1 VVSEGSSEVMRL
13 PHDGDFSRGRG
24 GTGSPL
30 VESIGDLAGGGDAR
44 PREAPRSDLRR
55 EWSLF
60 DKVAAG
66 FVSMSDGMEEEEE
79 EERKEESDREEGIME
94 DRDDLLE
101 VMLNDN
107 KTTSCLS
114 VESSQVKLNQ
124 ARIQAGRSMIPEN
137 HRYQTPRKAMQEQVQ
152 CNSVRCK

>member
-1 VVSEGSSEVMRL
+1 
-13 PHDGDFSRGRG
+13 
-24 GTGSPL
+24 
-30 VESIGDLAGGGDAR
+30 
-44 PREAPRSDLRR
+44 LRR

-79 EERKEESDREEGIME
+79 ERKEESDREEGMM
-94 DRDDLLE
+94 DDLDDLLE

-124 ARIQAGRSMIPEN
+124 ARFQVGRSMIREN